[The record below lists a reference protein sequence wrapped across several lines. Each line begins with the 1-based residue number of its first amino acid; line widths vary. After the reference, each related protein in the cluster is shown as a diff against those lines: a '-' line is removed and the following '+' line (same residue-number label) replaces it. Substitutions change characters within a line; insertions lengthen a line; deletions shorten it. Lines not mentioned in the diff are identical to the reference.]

1 MPTLNPLS
9 AIASPFHTPSQMDL
23 LSTHQTASHQ
33 SHTSNRQV
41 QGSSGP
47 APLGHIDCKTCSHAP
62 IPLTSLLIHPS
73 SCLQP
78 ISNHQSSC
86 RAKVGRA
93 PSPRLWSSTEWGG
106 NQSWISRVASLAG
119 EHLCLAVPGC
129 AAEGGPSTRE
139 LGSGGPNMVRFH
151 QASTQ
156 DPRSIRIDGVGECG
170 LRDSALLW
178 SPALPTCSTPLVQAT
193 AAAPSRARPL
203 MLTSELAAWVAQSH
217 GVVCRQDASRGVP
230 RGWVPV

>member
-1 MPTLNPLS
+1 MPALNPLS
-9 AIASPFHTPSQMDL
+9 AIASPYHTPSQMDL

-47 APLGHIDCKTCSHAP
+47 APLGHLDCKTCSHAP

-93 PSPRLWSSTEWGG
+93 PSPGLWSSTEWGG

-129 AAEGGPSTRE
+129 AW
-139 LGSGGPNMVRFH
+139 L
-151 QASTQ
+151 
-156 DPRSIRIDGVGECG
+156 C
-170 LRDSALLW
+170 
-178 SPALPTCSTPLVQAT
+178 
-193 AAAPSRARPL
+193 
-203 MLTSELAAWVAQSH
+203 
-217 GVVCRQDASRGVP
+217 SRGGAQHQGTEQWGAQHGSISPGVNTGP
-230 RGWVPV
+230 TQHKN